1 MKLSRS
7 RNSTKNQVK
16 FINFYFILTT
26 NIQQLNLKDSL
37 NQKFMENYKLHLQIF
52 PIQSGSFDEFIEK
65 N

>member
-7 RNSTKNQVK
+7 QKQKNQVK

-26 NIQQLNLKDSL
+26 NIQQLNLKDSFH
-37 NQKFMENYKLHLQIF
+37 QKWKITNSTYQFF
-52 PIQSGSFDEFIEK
+52 PFESGSFHEFIET